1 MLYFG
6 LIDEKISLS
15 DKDLPV
21 ILTISNFELG
31 QILRKAMCSILA
43 GVIMSSEV
51 SREDYLQFALK
62 KAVT

>member
-6 LIDEKISLS
+6 LIDEKISPS

-21 ILTISNFELG
+21 ILTSSNFESG

-62 KAVT
+62 RP